1 MESKLAQIKQAIT
14 LALKA
19 EQIMV
24 TAVNYT
30 SEGKYNF
37 LQIELDKVNGLDLET
52 IVAATNIINPLIDKL
67 DLIKDSYILD
77 VISKERGED

>member
-1 MESKLAQIKQAIT
+1 MEEKLAQIKQAIT

-19 EQIMV
+19 EEIMV
-24 TAVNYT
+24 TAVNYVN
-30 SEGKYNF
+30 EGKYNF

-77 VISKERGED
+77 VISKERGGD